1 MAALVMQKPT
11 PKMGKAMAKLYPLFG
26 AGAPV
31 VFWAEGGMVRSKD
44 ERPETP
50 IERRDRLIP
59 WREMAHRVLVYSQ
72 MLVPDPNWRFERQ
85 RAQRWICEMEDVL
98 REAAEQ
104 AEDPDGHKSLR
115 QVADEQDRPLP
126 PAKAASGDRR
136 MEELGLAGRPKLVL
150 PDQDFSF

>member
-1 MAALVMQKPT
+1 MAALLMQKPS

-31 VFWAEGGMVRSKD
+31 VFLAEGGMVRSKD

-50 IERRDRLIP
+50 PERRDRLIP
-59 WREMAHRVLVYSQ
+59 WREMAHRVLTYSQ
-72 MLVPDPNWRFERQ
+72 MLIPDPNWRFERE

-104 AEDPDGHKSLR
+104 AEDPAGHQSLK
-115 QVADEQDRPLP
+115 QVAEDQDKPLP
-126 PAKAASGDRR
+126 NASAKSGDKD
-136 MEELGLAGRPKLVL
+136 MERLGLAGKSKLML
-150 PDQDFSF
+150 PDQDFNF